1 MTVKEVAVRF
11 GVHPDTVRNWL
22 RDGKINAERDPKD
35 RRQFM
40 IPETEI
46 PKIIEF
52 KQAKATRA
60 VELAYFV
67 FRADC
72 LKKQIRDMELELDRV
87 EEIINSFYGVGGTWG
102 FDGEQ

>member
-1 MTVKEVAVRF
+1 MTVKEVAMRF

-22 RDGKINAERDPKD
+22 RDGRINAERDPKD

-46 PKIIEF
+46 PKIMEF
-52 KQAKATRA
+52 KRNRDVKA
-60 VELAYFV
+60 VEFAYFI

-72 LKKQIRDMELELDRV
+72 LKKQIHDMELELARV
-87 EEIINSFYGVGGTWG
+87 EQIISSFYEEGGTWG
-102 FDGEQ
+102 LGVEQ